1 MLEDQLAIN
10 AQVRDQMVETK
21 VTCPFLA
28 SAVHEELLGVRGVI
42 ESPLA
47 RIEDVRALGNKG
59 GGDLGHV
66 LALFASGNH
75 AFMRGGDGLK
85 LEKQAPPG
93 LFSLDLPGS
102 QGSHAGHSGIL
113 QGDPTRLDSGRLSM
127 EDFDRLA
134 ARARDGMIKLSDVGH
149 FIAENLARDSKSKV
163 TSASVANL
171 LGHDVI
177 SFLETVPDLI
187 AGHLESDKGA
197 AEDFR
202 VSTEKLTKLLGE
214 DNLLGSAGEFGLL
227 FAFLSRSP
235 RTKEIEGEPAL
246 SLDEVR
252 GMFLHKRL
260 PDGWETWKKSSL
272 DWITYTSRLLF
283 SAHKEF
289 RRLSRQD

>member
-21 VTCPFLA
+21 ITCPFLA
-28 SAVHEELLGVRGVI
+28 SAVHQELLSVRGDI
-42 ESPLA
+42 NSPLA

-75 AFMRGGDGLK
+75 AFMRDDGGLK
-85 LEKQAPPG
+85 LEKQVPVG

-113 QGDPTRLDSGRLSM
+113 QGDPTKLDSGRLGID
-127 EDFDRLA
+127 DFDRLA
-134 ARARDGMIKLSDVGH
+134 VRAREGMIKLSDIGH
-149 FIAENLARDSKSKV
+149 FIAENLTRDPKSKV

-177 SFLETVPDLI
+177 SFLKTIPDLV
-187 AGHLESDKGA
+187 AGHHESDERA
-197 AEDFR
+197 AEGFR
-202 VSTEKLTKLLGE
+202 ISEEKLTKLLGE

-227 FAFLSRSP
+227 LAFLSRSP
-235 RTKEIEGEPAL
+235 QTKEIEGEPAL

-252 GMFLHKRL
+252 SMFLHKRL

-272 DWITYTSRLLF
+272 DWITYTTRLLF

-289 RRLSRQD
+289 RRLSRDD